1 MGLQGLRIVHESFML
16 PQLQRS
22 AIAPPGRP
30 GWLRDDEASAGGFE
44 DFGAQVGGAGSRN
57 EWFTTQ

>member
-30 GWLRDDEASAGGFE
+30 GWLRDDEASAAGFE
-44 DFGAQVGGAGSRN
+44 DFGAQVGGAGRAG
-57 EWFTTQ
+57 